1 MSRWVFKNYENGISE
16 KVDNRNYEDEP
27 NKNYIVEKYNN
38 QWKNLLEGFK
48 QFSINL
54 KIVKS
59 FSDYDDIYQ

>member
-38 QWKNLLEGFK
+38 QWKNLNE
-48 QFSINL
+48 Q
-54 KIVKS
+54 KS
-59 FSDYDDIYQ
+59 WIKTVR